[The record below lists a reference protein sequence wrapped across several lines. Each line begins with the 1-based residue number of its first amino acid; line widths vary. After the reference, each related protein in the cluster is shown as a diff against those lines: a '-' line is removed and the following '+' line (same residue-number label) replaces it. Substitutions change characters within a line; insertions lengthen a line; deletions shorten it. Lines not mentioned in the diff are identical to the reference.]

1 MNILIAEDD
10 YTSRVMLLAVL
21 KKWKYNPV
29 ATENGAEAWNVMQRA
44 DAPKL
49 VLLDWNMPEMDG
61 LEVTRRVRGMS
72 AAEPPYIVIL
82 TARGEKSNIVQGL
95 EAGANDYVAKPYDH
109 DELRARLGVG
119 RRMVELQSVLA
130 LRMRELQKA
139 QDDVKTLRG
148 IIPICANCKNIR
160 DDKGCWSQVEVYVRD
175 HSEAEFSHGL
185 CPVCVKK
192 LYSEFAPGRRV

>member
-139 QDDVKTLRG
+139 QDDIKTLRG

>member
-1 MNILIAEDD
+1 MKILIAEDNF
-10 YTSRVMLLAVL
+10 TSRVMLLAVL
-21 KKWKYNPV
+21 KKWKFNPI

-49 VLLDWNMPEMDG
+49 VLLNGNMPEMDG

-139 QDDVKTLRG
+139 QDDIKTLRG

>member
-21 KKWKYNPV
+21 KKWKYNPI

-139 QDDVKTLRG
+139 QDDIKTLRG

-185 CPVCVKK
+185 CPVFVKK

>member
-139 QDDVKTLRG
+139 QDDIKTLRG

-160 DDKGCWSQVEVYVRD
+160 DDKGYWSQVEVYVRD